1 MVWLPHM
8 PKFLYVSRSIIP
20 AGYGSF
26 IFSLNGAY
34 IALGHFQMELTSRLD
49 IFNRQSQPCLL
60 SPIGIQAS
68 LVCVEDNNFEL
79 ALVVFPNNLGV
90 AEERELETN
99 ILHLAPRPL
108 PPFNFSLTVSFL
120 YPQQDSASLASSPLM
135 QHRFLVP
142 R

>member
-1 MVWLPHM
+1 
-8 PKFLYVSRSIIP
+8 
-20 AGYGSF
+20 
-26 IFSLNGAY
+26 
-34 IALGHFQMELTSRLD
+34 MELTSRLD

-60 SPIGIQAS
+60 SPIEIQAS

-120 YPQQDSASLASSPLM
+120 SPEQDPASLASSPLM
-135 QHRFLVP
+135 QHRFLVLGSP
-142 R
+142 LKS